1 MAGRETPGGRF
12 SANFLTCPETFAADP
27 MRCSQ
32 LFLPLPPLSY
42 GTTLIPCPAL
52 PCDNEYMATRQE
64 VMARLRGLKGE
75 LADRYDVLEIGIFG
89 SVARGENDTASD
101 IDLLV
106 EFGPRADL
114 ITYIGL
120 WQFLEESF
128 GAKIDLVSKGGLR
141 SELRDSVMR
150 DVVYV

>member
-1 MAGRETPGGRF
+1 M
-12 SANFLTCPETFAADP
+12 
-27 MRCSQ
+27 
-32 LFLPLPPLSY
+32 
-42 GTTLIPCPAL
+42 
-52 PCDNEYMATRQE
+52 
-64 VMARLRGLKGE
+64 VRLRSLKGE
-75 LADRYDVLEIGIFG
+75 LADRYDVREIAIFG

-120 WQFLEESF
+120 WQFLEEAF
-128 GAKIDLVSKGGLR
+128 GEKIDLVSKGGLR